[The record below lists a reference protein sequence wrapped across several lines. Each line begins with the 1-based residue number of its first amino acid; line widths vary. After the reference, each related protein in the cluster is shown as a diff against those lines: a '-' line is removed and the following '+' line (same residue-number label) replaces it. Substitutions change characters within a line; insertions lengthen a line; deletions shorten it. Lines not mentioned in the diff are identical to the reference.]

1 MGTSSSKPKAK
12 PAVDPE
18 VTATPATKH
27 TASPIQQEVRVQPPK
42 EVHLFNKQK
51 EGITVEQADKW
62 HAAADIFTDITSKA
76 LQGLSPSRDNSPL
89 ANMPGR
95 AKRRASDPK
104 LNSYVVLDHGS
115 GAVEVRAAASNASH
129 ALTLRTSA
137 RPSLSCR
144 LSFLA
149 SPNAPLLLFTT
160 LIIISGLNSHSL
172 ILFLFARALMR
183 RCLAAAPA
191 ASSCPEAR
199 AAAAA
204 ASKTQRLPK
213 GAASPAASPALLL
226 TPLRRSHAM
235 ARAARRRGSRPSPR
249 RSRGGRRTSS
259 RCLVSCRRKGEAMC
273 SVE

>member
-144 LSFLA
+144 LSF
-149 SPNAPLLLFTT
+149 
-160 LIIISGLNSHSL
+160 
-172 ILFLFARALMR
+172 
-183 RCLAAAPA
+183 
-191 ASSCPEAR
+191 
-199 AAAAA
+199 
-204 ASKTQRLPK
+204 
-213 GAASPAASPALLL
+213 
-226 TPLRRSHAM
+226 
-235 ARAARRRGSRPSPR
+235 SPR
-249 RSRGGRRTSS
+249 PTRLCCSS
-259 RCLVSCRRKGEAMC
+259 PP
-273 SVE
+273 

>member
-104 LNSYVVLDHGS
+104 LRASSYVVLDHGS
-115 GAVEVRAAASNASH
+115 GAVEVRAATSNASH
-129 ALTLRTSA
+129 ALTLRASA

-144 LSFLA
+144 LSF
-149 SPNAPLLLFTT
+149 
-160 LIIISGLNSHSL
+160 
-172 ILFLFARALMR
+172 
-183 RCLAAAPA
+183 
-191 ASSCPEAR
+191 
-199 AAAAA
+199 
-204 ASKTQRLPK
+204 
-213 GAASPAASPALLL
+213 
-226 TPLRRSHAM
+226 
-235 ARAARRRGSRPSPR
+235 SPR
-249 RSRGGRRTSS
+249 QTHLSS
-259 RCLVSCRRKGEAMC
+259 SPP
-273 SVE
+273 